1 MPTTMNSPRSPS
13 KPDDAFSLLHPAVQ
27 RWVRDQGWA
36 KLREVQEKAIL
47 HLSNSNRD
55 LLISAT
61 TAAGKTE
68 AAFLPLLGKT
78 ATRHEA
84 GVSILYVAPL
94 KALINDQFK
103 RLASLCEKLET
114 HVVCWHGDAPQGPK
128 NATLKKPS
136 GIVLITPESIE
147 AMLIRR
153 PASAEALF
161 GNLDAIIVD
170 ELHAFLQGP
179 RGLHLSS
186 LLHRIEL
193 LNNRRPPRIGL
204 SATMGDLGYAAKW
217 LSSTAET
224 NAEILAVDGTGPPL
238 KLQIRGY
245 IDPPKDDG
253 DEAALGDE
261 NPEDA
266 LSQIAD
272 HAFGVLRGDNNL
284 MFAGSRKNVEALAD
298 RLRQRS
304 ERERLPNE
312 FFPHHGSLSRELRE
326 ELETRLKDNRLPTTA
341 IATTTLE
348 LGIDIGSVRSVAQYG
363 PPRSLSSLKQRLGRS
378 GRREGASAI
387 FRNYVR
393 ERYLADVSDP
403 LDTLRLPTIQAVAAI
418 RLLLDRFV
426 EPPEPDASLFSVAV
440 HQVLSL
446 IAGSGGAKAQTLY
459 RGLCCPGPFAQISP
473 SDFASL
479 LKGMANGEE
488 PLLEQAPDGT
498 IMLGSMGER
507 ITSSRDFYANFQ
519 SNEEWRIVNQGRTL
533 GTIPLINA
541 FGVGSIVGFAGRR
554 WRVTAVDDRAKVVD
568 VIAHPAGRIPKFD
581 RISGEPVHD
590 RLAQEMRRVFAADDV
605 PEYLD
610 ATAQQCLMEGRAAF
624 RRLGLLSNA
633 FLQGDKDVHVLT
645 WRGSTINSVL
655 AVLLTSS
662 GIACESFDV
671 GVTVTGASLDDTRD
685 VLASIGGCPPI
696 AELGPFVEN
705 LVIEK
710 FDEFV
715 PSELLRQHWVARHAN
730 LAPEI
735 TGLMRTLT
743 NT

>member
-1 MPTTMNSPRSPS
+1 MNSPHSPS
-13 KPDDAFSLLHPAVQ
+13 NTQDAYSLLHPSVQ
-27 RWVRDQGWA
+27 RWVRDQGWSH
-36 KLREVQEKAIL
+36 LREVQEKSIL
-47 HLSNSNRD
+47 HLSHSNRD

-78 ATRHEA
+78 ATRREA

-103 RLASLCEKLET
+103 RLGALCEKLET
-114 HVVCWHGDAPQGPK
+114 PVVRWHGDAPQGPK
-128 NATLKKPS
+128 TALLKNPS

-147 AMLIRR
+147 AMLVRR

-161 GNLDAIIVD
+161 ANLDAIIVD

-186 LLHRIEL
+186 LLHRIEV
-193 LNNRRPPRIGL
+193 LNDQRPQRVGL
-204 SATMGDLGYAAKW
+204 SATMGDLGYAANW
-217 LSSTAET
+217 LSSTAEA
-224 NAEILAVDGTGPPL
+224 NAEILAVEGKGPPL

-245 IDPPKDDG
+245 VDPPKDDG
-253 DEAALGDE
+253 DDAAQGDE

-272 HAFGVLRGDNNL
+272 HAFSVLRGDNNL

-393 ERYLADVSDP
+393 ERYLADDSDP

-418 RLLLDRFV
+418 RLLLDHFV
-426 EPPEPDASLFSVAV
+426 EPPEPDGSLLSVSV
-440 HQVLSL
+440 HQVLSQ

-479 LKGMANGEE
+479 LKGMAGGEE

-507 ITSSRDFYANFQ
+507 ITASRDFYANFQ
-519 SNEEWRIVNQGRTL
+519 SNEEWRIVNLGRTL

-541 FGVGSIVGFAGRR
+541 FGIGSIVGFAGRR
-554 WRVTAVDDRAKVVD
+554 WRVTAVDDRAKVVE

-590 RLAQEMRRVFAADDV
+590 RLAQEMLRVFAAEEV

-610 ATAQQCLMEGRAAF
+610 ATARQCLLEGRAAF
-624 RRLGLLSNA
+624 RRMDVGSNA

-655 AVLLTSS
+655 AVILTST
-662 GIACESFDV
+662 GIACEAFDV
-671 GVTVTGASLDDTRD
+671 GVTVTGASLEDTRD
-685 VLASIGGCPPI
+685 VLASIGECPSI
-696 AELGPFVEN
+696 ADLAPFVEN
-705 LVIEK
+705 LLAEK
-710 FDEFV
+710 FDEHV
-715 PSELLRQHWVARHAN
+715 PLDLLRKHWAARHSH

-735 TGLMRTLT
+735 SGLIRSLT
-743 NT
+743 ST

>member
-1 MPTTMNSPRSPS
+1 MPTTMNSPRSLF

-27 RWVRDQGWA
+27 RWVRDQGWS

-55 LLISAT
+55 LLISAM

-78 ATRHEA
+78 AARREA

-103 RLASLCEKLET
+103 RLGALCEKLEIP
-114 HVVCWHGDAPQGPK
+114 VVRWHGDAPQGPK
-128 NATLKKPS
+128 AAVLKKPS

-147 AMLIRR
+147 AMLVRR

-161 GNLDAIIVD
+161 ANLDAVIVD

-186 LLHRIEL
+186 LLHRIEH
-193 LNNRRPPRIGL
+193 LNDKRPQRVGL
-204 SATMGDLGYAAKW
+204 SATLGDLDYAANW

-224 NAEILAVDGTGPPL
+224 KAEVLAVEGKGPSL
-238 KLQIRGY
+238 KLQIRAY
-245 IDPPKDDG
+245 IDPPEADG
-253 DEAALGDE
+253 DETDLGEE
-261 NPEDA
+261 NSEDA
-266 LSQIAD
+266 LGQIAD
-272 HAFGVLRGDNNL
+272 HAFSVLRGHNNL
-284 MFAGSRKNVEALAD
+284 MFAGSRRNVETLAD

-304 ERERLPNE
+304 ERKRLPNE
-312 FFPHHGSLSRELRE
+312 FFPHHGSLSRDLRE

-348 LGIDIGSVRSVAQYG
+348 LGIDIGSVRSVTQYG

-378 GRREGASAI
+378 GRREGANAI

-393 ERYLADVSDP
+393 ERYLTDDSDP
-403 LDTLRLPTIQAVAAI
+403 LDALRLSTIQSVAAI

-426 EPPEPDASLFSVAV
+426 EPPEPDAAVFSVAV
-440 HQVLSL
+440 HQILSL

-459 RGLCCPGPFAQISP
+459 RGICCPGPFAQISP
-473 SDFASL
+473 TDFGAL
-479 LKGMANGEE
+479 LKEMASGDE
-488 PLLEQAPDGT
+488 PILEQAPDGT

-519 SNEEWRIVNQGRTL
+519 SNEEWRIVDQGRAL
-533 GTIPLINA
+533 GTIPLINV
-541 FGVGSIVGFAGRR
+541 FGVGSIIGFAGRR
-554 WRVTAVDDRAKVVD
+554 WRVTTVDDRAKVVE
-568 VIAHPAGRIPKFD
+568 VIAHPAGRVPKFD
-581 RISGEPVHD
+581 RISGEPVHN

-610 ATAQQCLMEGRAAF
+610 ATAKQCLLEGRAAF
-624 RRLGLLSNA
+624 RRIGLGSNA
-633 FLQGDKDVHVLT
+633 FLQGEKDVHVLT
-645 WRGSTINSVL
+645 WCGSTINSVL
-655 AVLLTSS
+655 AVLLTST
-662 GIACESFDV
+662 GIACETFDV
-671 GVTVTGASLDDTRD
+671 GVTVTGASLEDTRD
-685 VLASIGGCPPI
+685 VLASIGECPPI
-696 AELGPFVEN
+696 DELAPFVEN
-705 LVIEK
+705 LAVEK

-715 PSELLRQHWVARHAN
+715 PTELLRRHWVARHAN
-730 LAPEI
+730 LTGKI
-735 TGLMRTLT
+735 TDLLKSV
-743 NT
+743 

>member
-1 MPTTMNSPRSPS
+1 MTMNSPRSPS
-13 KPDDAFSLLHPAVQ
+13 RPDDAFSLLHPAVQ

-78 ATRHEA
+78 AARHET

-94 KALINDQFK
+94 KALINDQFM
-103 RLASLCEKLET
+103 RLGTLCEKLET
-114 HVVCWHGDAPQGPK
+114 SVVRWHGDAPQGPK
-128 NATLKKPS
+128 TAVLKKPS

-147 AMLIRR
+147 AMLVRR
-153 PASAEALF
+153 PASAEAMF

-186 LLHRIEL
+186 LLHRLEL
-193 LNNRRPPRIGL
+193 LNDRRPQRVGL
-204 SATMGDLGYAAKW
+204 SATIGDFDYAAKW

-224 NAEILAVDGTGPPL
+224 KAGILAVEGKGPSI

-245 IDPPKDDG
+245 IDPPKGDG
-253 DEAALGDE
+253 DEANLGEE

-272 HAFGVLRGDNNL
+272 HAFSVLRGDNNL
-284 MFAGSRKNVEALAD
+284 MFAGSRRNVEALAD
-298 RLRQRS
+298 KLRQRS
-304 ERERLPNE
+304 EREKLPNE
-312 FFPHHGSLSRELRE
+312 FFPHHGSLSRDLRE

-393 ERYLADVSDP
+393 ERYLTDDSDP
-403 LDTLRLPTIQAVAAI
+403 LDTLRLSTIQAVAAI

-426 EPPEPDASLFSVAV
+426 EPPELDASLFSVAV
-440 HQVLSL
+440 HQVLSF
-446 IAGSGGAKAQTLY
+446 IAGSGGAKATSLY
-459 RGLCCPGPFAQISP
+459 RGLCCPGPFAQILP
-473 SDFASL
+473 SDFATL
-479 LKGMANGEE
+479 LKGLAGGEE

-507 ITSSRDFYANFQ
+507 ITASRDFYANFQ
-519 SNEEWRIVNQGRTL
+519 SNEEWRVSNQGRTL

-541 FGVGSIVGFAGRR
+541 FGVGSIIGFAGRR
-554 WRVTAVDDRAKVVD
+554 WRVTAVDDRAKVVE
-568 VIAHPAGRIPKFD
+568 VVAHPAGRIPKFD

-590 RLAQEMRRVFAADDV
+590 RLVKEMLRVFAADDV

-610 ATAQQCLMEGRAAF
+610 ATATRCLLEGRTAF
-624 RRLGLLSNA
+624 RQMGLGSNA

-655 AVLLTSS
+655 SVLLTST
-662 GIACESFDV
+662 GIACEAFDV

-685 VLASIGGCPPI
+685 VLASIGECPPI
-696 AELGPFVEN
+696 AELAGFVEN
-705 LVIEK
+705 LVVDK

-715 PSELLRQHWVARHAN
+715 PSELLRQHWVARHAHVQT
-730 LAPEI
+730 EI
-735 TGLMRTLT
+735 SEVLTTLT
-743 NT
+743 Q

>member
-1 MPTTMNSPRSPS
+1 MLTTMNSPRSLS
-13 KPDDAFSLLHPAVQ
+13 KSDDAFSLLHPAVQ

-68 AAFLPLLGKT
+68 AAFLPILGKT
-78 ATRHEA
+78 AARHEA

-103 RLASLCEKLET
+103 RLGALCEKLET
-114 HVVCWHGDAPQGPK
+114 PVVRWHGDAPQGPK
-128 NATLKKPS
+128 TALLKKPS

-147 AMLIRR
+147 AMFVRR

-161 GNLDAIIVD
+161 ANLDAVIID

-193 LNNRRPPRIGL
+193 LNEQRPQRVGL
-204 SATMGDLGYAAKW
+204 SATMGDLEYAAKW
-217 LSSTAET
+217 LSSTAEM
-224 NAEILAVDGTGPPL
+224 NAEILAVEGKGPPL

-245 IDPPKDDG
+245 IDPPKGDG
-253 DEAALGDE
+253 DEANLGEE

-284 MFAGSRKNVEALAD
+284 MFAGSRRNVEALAD

-304 ERERLPNE
+304 EREKLPNE
-312 FFPHHGSLSRELRE
+312 FFPHHGSLSRDLRE
-326 ELETRLKDNRLPTTA
+326 ELETRLKNNRLPTTA

-393 ERYLADVSDP
+393 ERYLTDDSDP

-426 EPPEPDASLFSVAV
+426 EPPELDASLFSVAV
-440 HQVLSL
+440 HQVLSF
-446 IAGSGGAKAQTLY
+446 IAGSGGAKATTLY

-473 SDFASL
+473 SDFAPL
-479 LKGMANGEE
+479 LKGLAGGEE

-507 ITSSRDFYANFQ
+507 ITASRDFYANFQ
-519 SNEEWRIVNQGRTL
+519 SNEEWRVSNQGRTL

-541 FGVGSIVGFAGRR
+541 FGVGSIIGFAGHR
-554 WRVTAVDDRAKVVD
+554 WRVTAVDDRAKVVE
-568 VIAHPAGRIPKFD
+568 VVAHPAGRIPKFD
-581 RISGEPVHD
+581 RVSGEPVHD
-590 RLAQEMRRVFAADDV
+590 RLAKEMFRVFAADDI
-605 PEYLD
+605 PKYLD
-610 ATAQQCLMEGRAAF
+610 ATATRCLLEGRTAF
-624 RRLGLLSNA
+624 RRMGLGSNA

-655 AVLLTSS
+655 SVLLTST
-662 GIACESFDV
+662 GIACEAFDV

-685 VLASIGGCPPI
+685 VLASIGECPPI
-696 AELGPFVEN
+696 AELAGFVEN
-705 LVIEK
+705 LVVDK

-715 PSELLRQHWVARHAN
+715 PWELLRQHWVARHAHVHTEISELLTT
-730 LAPEI
+730 LAQ
-735 TGLMRTLT
+735 
-743 NT
+743 

>member
-1 MPTTMNSPRSPS
+1 MPTMMNSPRSPS
-13 KPDDAFSLLHPAVQ
+13 KPNDAYSLLHPVVQ
-27 RWVRDQGWA
+27 RWVRDQGWSH
-36 KLREVQEKAIL
+36 LREVQEKAIL

-78 ATRHEA
+78 AARREE
-84 GVSILYVAPL
+84 GVSLLYVAPL

-103 RLASLCEKLET
+103 RLGALCEKLET
-114 HVVCWHGDAPQGPK
+114 PVVRWHGDAPQGPK
-128 NATLKKPS
+128 AALLKKPS

-147 AMLIRR
+147 AMLVRR

-161 GNLDAIIVD
+161 ANLDAIIVD

-186 LLHRIEL
+186 LLHRIDV
-193 LNNRRPPRIGL
+193 LNDRRPQRVGL
-204 SATMGDLGYAAKW
+204 SATMGDLGFAANW
-217 LSSTAET
+217 LSSTAEA
-224 NAEILAVDGTGPPL
+224 NAEILAVEGNGPPL

-245 IDPPKDDG
+245 IDPPKDDS

-304 ERERLPNE
+304 ERDGLPNE

-393 ERYLADVSDP
+393 ERYLTEDSDP

-440 HQVLSL
+440 HQVMSQ
-446 IAGSGGAKAQTLY
+446 IAASGGAKAQTLY

-473 SDFASL
+473 SDFATL
-479 LKGMANGEE
+479 LGGMAAREE
-488 PLLEQAPDGT
+488 PLLEQAADGT
-498 IMLGSMGER
+498 IMLGPMGER
-507 ITSSRDFYANFQ
+507 ITASRDFYANFQ

-541 FGVGSIVGFAGRR
+541 FGIGSIVGFAGRR

-568 VIAHPAGRIPKFD
+568 VVAHPAGRIPKFD
-581 RISGEPVHD
+581 RVSGELIHD
-590 RLAQEMRRVFAADDV
+590 RLAKEMFRVFASDDA

-610 ATAQQCLMEGRAAF
+610 ATAKRCLLEGRAAF
-624 RRLGLLSNA
+624 RRKGLGSSA
-633 FLQGDKDVHVLT
+633 FLEGDADVHILT
-645 WRGSTINSVL
+645 WRGSRINSLL
-655 AVLLTSS
+655 AVLLTST
-662 GIACESFDV
+662 GMACEIFDV
-671 GVTVTGASLDDTRD
+671 GITVTGTTLEDARD
-685 VLASIGGCPPI
+685 VLASIGECPPI
-696 AELGPFVEN
+696 EGLGQFVEN
-705 LVIEK
+705 LTVEK

-715 PSELLRQHWVARHAN
+715 PIELLRQNWVSRHAD
-730 LAPEI
+730 LAAEI
-735 TGLMRTLT
+735 TDLIRDLGRL
-743 NT
+743 

>member
-1 MPTTMNSPRSPS
+1 MPTTMNSPRSPF

-27 RWVRDQGWA
+27 RWVRDQGWS

-78 ATRHEA
+78 AARRAA

-103 RLASLCEKLET
+103 RLGALCEKLET
-114 HVVCWHGDAPQGPK
+114 TVVRWHGDAPQGPK
-128 NATLKKPS
+128 TALLKKPS

-147 AMLIRR
+147 AMFVRR
-153 PASAEALF
+153 PASVEALF
-161 GNLDAIIVD
+161 ANLDAVIVD

-193 LNNRRPPRIGL
+193 LNDGRPQRVGL
-204 SATMGDLGYAAKW
+204 SATIGDLEYAAKW
-217 LSSTAET
+217 LSSTAEM
-224 NAEILAVDGTGPPL
+224 NAEILAVEGKGPPL

-245 IDPPKDDG
+245 IDPPEGDG
-253 DEAALGDE
+253 DEANLGEE

-284 MFAGSRKNVEALAD
+284 MFAGSRRNVEALAD

-312 FFPHHGSLSRELRE
+312 FFPHHGSLSRDLRE

-378 GRREGASAI
+378 GRREGTSAI

-393 ERYLADVSDP
+393 ERYLTDDSDP
-403 LDTLRLPTIQAVAAI
+403 LDMLRLPTIQAVAAI
-418 RLLLDRFV
+418 RLLLDQFV
-426 EPPEPDASLFSVAV
+426 EPPVPDASVFSVAV

-473 SDFASL
+473 SDFATL
-479 LKGMANGEE
+479 LKGLADGEE

-498 IMLGSMGER
+498 IMLGPMGER
-507 ITSSRDFYANFQ
+507 ITASRDFYANFQ
-519 SNEEWRIVNQGRTL
+519 SNEEWRVANQGRTL

-541 FGVGSIVGFAGRR
+541 FGVGSIIGFAGRR
-554 WRVTAVDDRAKVVD
+554 WRVTAVDDRAKVVE

-590 RLAQEMRRVFAADDV
+590 RLAQEMLRVFAADDV

-610 ATAQQCLMEGRAAF
+610 AAAKRCLLEGRVAF
-624 RRLGLLSNA
+624 DRLGLGSNA
-633 FLQGDKDVHVLT
+633 LLQGDKDVHILT

-655 AVLLTSS
+655 AVLLTST
-662 GIACESFDV
+662 GIACETIDV
-671 GVTVTGASLDDTRD
+671 GVTVTGASLEDARD
-685 VLASIGGCPPI
+685 VLASIGECPPI

-705 LVIEK
+705 LAVEK

-715 PSELLRQHWVARHAN
+715 PSELLRQHWVLRHAHLQTEISELLTT
-730 LAPEI
+730 LAQ
-735 TGLMRTLT
+735 
-743 NT
+743 

>member
-1 MPTTMNSPRSPS
+1 MTMNLPRSPF

-27 RWVRDQGWA
+27 RWVRDQGWSH
-36 KLREVQEKAIL
+36 LREVQEKAIL
-47 HLSNSNRD
+47 HLSHSNRD

-78 ATRHEA
+78 AARREA

-103 RLASLCEKLET
+103 RLGALCEKLET
-114 HVVCWHGDAPQGPK
+114 PVVRWHGDAPQGPK
-128 NATLKKPS
+128 AALLKKPS

-147 AMLIRR
+147 AMLVRR
-153 PASAEALF
+153 PVSAEALF
-161 GNLDAIIVD
+161 ANLDAIIVD

-186 LLHRIEL
+186 LLRRLEL
-193 LNNRRPPRIGL
+193 LSDRRPQRVGL
-204 SATMGDLGYAAKW
+204 SATMGDLEYAAKW

-224 NAEILAVDGTGPPL
+224 NAEILAVDGKGPPL

-253 DEAALGDE
+253 DESDLGEE

-272 HAFGVLRGDNNL
+272 HAFSVLRGDNNL
-284 MFAGSRKNVEALAD
+284 IFAGSRKNVETLAD

-378 GRREGASAI
+378 GRREGTSAI

-393 ERYLADVSDP
+393 ERYLADDSDP
-403 LDTLRLPTIQAVAAI
+403 LDTLRLSTIQAVAAI

-426 EPPEPDASLFSVAV
+426 EPPAPDASVFSVAV

-459 RGLCCPGPFAQISP
+459 RGLCCPGPFAQVSP

-479 LKGMANGEE
+479 LKGMASGEE

-498 IMLGSMGER
+498 IMLGPMGVNGSPQAASSMPIFSRTKNGESPIKGAPLGR
-507 ITSSRDFYANFQ
+507 SLSSTPLALGASSALQ
-519 SNEEWRIVNQGRTL
+519 VVGGELPPSMIGRKL
-533 GTIPLINA
+533 SKLSLILRGAYPNL
-541 FGVGSIVGFAGRR
+541 I
-554 WRVTAVDDRAKVVD
+554 
-568 VIAHPAGRIPKFD
+568 
-581 RISGEPVHD
+581 
-590 RLAQEMRRVFAADDV
+590 
-605 PEYLD
+605 
-610 ATAQQCLMEGRAAF
+610 
-624 RRLGLLSNA
+624 A
-633 FLQGDKDVHVLT
+633 FL
-645 WRGSTINSVL
+645 
-655 AVLLTSS
+655 
-662 GIACESFDV
+662 
-671 GVTVTGASLDDTRD
+671 
-685 VLASIGGCPPI
+685 
-696 AELGPFVEN
+696 
-705 LVIEK
+705 
-710 FDEFV
+710 
-715 PSELLRQHWVARHAN
+715 AN
-730 LAPEI
+730 LST
-735 TGLMRTLT
+735 TGSLRKCCVFLPPMMFPSIWMPPLNNALWKAASRFADWSLGATPFCKAT
-743 NT
+743 RMSMS

>member
-13 KPDDAFSLLHPAVQ
+13 KPDDAYSLLHPIVQ
-27 RWVRDQGWA
+27 RWVRDQGWSQ
-36 KLREVQEKAIL
+36 LREVQEMAIL
-47 HLSNSNRD
+47 HLANSNRD

-78 ATRHEA
+78 AARRES
-84 GVSILYVAPL
+84 GVSLLYVAPL

-103 RLASLCEKLET
+103 RLGALCEQLET
-114 HVVCWHGDAPQGPK
+114 SVVRWHGDAPQGPK
-128 NATLKKPS
+128 TALLKRPS

-147 AMLIRR
+147 AMLVRR

-161 GNLDAIIVD
+161 ANLDAIIVD

-186 LLHRIEL
+186 LLHRLEL
-193 LNNRRPPRIGL
+193 LNDQRPQRVGL

-217 LSSTAET
+217 LSSTAEE
-224 NAEILAVDGTGPPL
+224 NAEILAVEAKGPPL

-245 IDPPKDDG
+245 VDPPKDDANES
-253 DEAALGDE
+253 DLGDE

-272 HAFGVLRGDNNL
+272 HAFRVLRGDNNL
-284 MFAGSRKNVEALAD
+284 IFAGSRKNVEALAD

-393 ERYLADVSDP
+393 ERYLTQDCDP

-418 RLLLDRFV
+418 RLLLERFV

-440 HQVLSL
+440 HQVLSQ

-459 RGLCCPGPFAQISP
+459 RGLCCPGPFAQIAP
-473 SDFASL
+473 SDFGSL
-479 LKGMANGEE
+479 LKGMADGEE

-498 IMLGSMGER
+498 IMLGPMGER
-507 ITSSRDFYANFQ
+507 ITASRDFYANFQ
-519 SNEEWRIVNQGRTL
+519 SNEEWRIVNQGRAL

-541 FGVGSIVGFAGRR
+541 FGIGSIVGFAGRR
-554 WRVTAVDDRAKVVD
+554 WRVTAVDDRAKVVE

-581 RISGEPVHD
+581 RISGEHVHD
-590 RLAQEMRRVFAADDV
+590 RLAQEMLRVFDADDV

-610 ATAQQCLMEGRAAF
+610 ATAKRCLLEGRAAF
-624 RRLGLLSNA
+624 RRMGLGSNA

-655 AVLLTSS
+655 AVLLTST
-662 GIACESFDV
+662 GIACETFDV

-685 VLASIGGCPPI
+685 VLASIGECPPI
-696 AELGPFVEN
+696 AELAAFVEN
-705 LVIEK
+705 LAVEK

-715 PSELLRQHWVARHAN
+715 PSELLREHWVVRHAHLQTEISEVLTT
-730 LAPEI
+730 LAQ
-735 TGLMRTLT
+735 
-743 NT
+743 

>member
-1 MPTTMNSPRSPS
+1 MPMTMNSPRSPS
-13 KPDDAFSLLHPAVQ
+13 KPDDAYSLLHPAVQ
-27 RWVRDQGWA
+27 RWVRDQGWSQ
-36 KLREVQEKAIL
+36 LREVQEKAIL

-78 ATRHEA
+78 AARRED
-84 GVSILYVAPL
+84 GVSLLYIAPL

-103 RLASLCEKLET
+103 RLRALCEKLET
-114 HVVCWHGDAPQGPK
+114 PVVRWHGDAPQGPK
-128 NATLKKPS
+128 TALLKKPS

-147 AMLIRR
+147 AMLVRR
-153 PASAEALF
+153 PASADALF
-161 GNLDAIIVD
+161 ANLDAIIVD

-186 LLHRIEL
+186 LLHRLEL
-193 LNNRRPPRIGL
+193 LNDQRPQRVGL

-217 LSSTAET
+217 LSSTAEA
-224 NAEILAVDGTGPPL
+224 NAEILVVEGKGPPL

-245 IDPPKDDG
+245 IDPPEDDG
-253 DEAALGDE
+253 DQSALGDE

-266 LSQIAD
+266 LSQITD

-326 ELETRLKDNRLPTTA
+326 ELETRLKDNQLPTTA

-348 LGIDIGSVRSVAQYG
+348 LGIDIGSVHSVAQYG

-378 GRREGASAI
+378 GQREGASAI

-393 ERYLADVSDP
+393 ERYVSNDSDP

-426 EPPEPDASLFSVAV
+426 EPPEPDASLFSVTV

-446 IAGSGGAKAQTLY
+446 IAGAGGAKAQSLY
-459 RGLCCPGPFAQISP
+459 RRLCCPGPFGQISP
-473 SDFASL
+473 SDFATL
-479 LKGMANGEE
+479 LKGMASGEE

-498 IMLGSMGER
+498 IMLGPMGER
-507 ITSSRDFYANFQ
+507 ITASRDFYANFQ

-541 FGVGSIVGFAGRR
+541 FGIGSIVGFAGRR
-554 WRVTAVDDRAKVVD
+554 WRVTAVDDRAKVVE

-590 RLAQEMRRVFAADDV
+590 RLAQEMLRVFADEDV

-610 ATAQQCLMEGRAAF
+610 ATARQCLLEGRAAF
-624 RRLGLLSNA
+624 QRMGVGSNA

-655 AVLLTSS
+655 AVILSS
-662 GIACESFDV
+662 TGIACEAFDV
-671 GVTVTGASLDDTRD
+671 GVTVTGASLEDTQD
-685 VLASIGGCPPI
+685 VLASIGECPPI
-696 AELGPFVEN
+696 ADLGPFVEN
-705 LVIEK
+705 LVTGK

-715 PSELLRQHWVARHAN
+715 PSELLRQHWVVRHAHLQTEISELLTT
-730 LAPEI
+730 LAQ
-735 TGLMRTLT
+735 
-743 NT
+743 

>member
-1 MPTTMNSPRSPS
+1 MNSPRSPS
-13 KPDDAFSLLHPAVQ
+13 KPDDAYSLLHPVVQ
-27 RWVRDQGWA
+27 RWVRDQGWSQ
-36 KLREVQEKAIL
+36 LREVQEKAIL
-47 HLSNSNRD
+47 HLSHSHRD

-78 ATRHEA
+78 AARREA

-103 RLASLCEKLET
+103 RLGSLCEKLET
-114 HVVCWHGDAPQGPK
+114 QVVRWHGDAPQGPK

-161 GNLDAIIVD
+161 GDLDAIIVD

-193 LNNRRPPRIGL
+193 LNDRRPQRIGL
-204 SATMGDLGYAAKW
+204 SATMGDLEYAAKW
-217 LSSTAET
+217 LSSTAEA
-224 NAEILAVDGTGPPL
+224 NAEILAVEGKGPPL
-238 KLQIRGY
+238 KLQVRGY

-253 DEAALGDE
+253 DESDLGIE

-266 LSQIAD
+266 LSKIAD

-348 LGIDIGSVRSVAQYG
+348 LGVDIGSVRSVAQYG

-393 ERYLADVSDP
+393 ELYLTQDSDP
-403 LDTLRLPTIQAVAAI
+403 LDSLRLPTIQAVAAI
-418 RLLLDRFV
+418 RLLLERFV
-426 EPPEPDASLFSVAV
+426 EPPLPDAAVFSVAV

-446 IAGSGGAKAQTLY
+446 IAGSGGAKAQGLY
-459 RGLCCPGPFAQISP
+459 RLLCCAGPFAQISP
-473 SDFASL
+473 KDFASL
-479 LKGMANGEE
+479 LKGLASGEE
-488 PLLEQAPDGT
+488 PLLEQAPDGI
-498 IMLGSMGER
+498 IMLGPMGER
-507 ITSSRDFYANFQ
+507 ITASRDFYANFQ
-519 SNEEWRIVNQGRTL
+519 SNEEWRVANQGRTL

-541 FGVGSIVGFAGRR
+541 FGVGSIIGFAGRR
-554 WRVTAVDDRAKVVD
+554 WRVTAVDDRAKVVE
-568 VIAHPAGRIPKFD
+568 VTAHPTGRIPKFD
-581 RISGEPVHD
+581 RVSGEPLHD
-590 RLAQEMRRVFAADDV
+590 RLAQEMLLVFADDDV
-605 PEYLD
+605 PKYLD
-610 ATAQQCLMEGRAAF
+610 ATAQQCLLEGRDAF
-624 RRLGLLSNA
+624 RRLRLASNS
-633 FLQGDKDVHVLT
+633 FLQGDNDVHILT
-645 WRGSTINSVL
+645 WCGSAINSVL
-655 AVLLTSS
+655 AAILTSA
-662 GIACESFDV
+662 GIACETFDV
-671 GVTVTGASLDDTRD
+671 GVTVTGATLEDTRD
-685 VLASIGGCPPI
+685 VLAAIGECPPI
-696 AELGPFVEN
+696 DVLGQFVEN
-705 LVIEK
+705 LAVEK

-715 PSELLRQHWVARHAN
+715 PTELLRRHWVARHAH
-730 LAPEI
+730 LTDKI
-735 TGLMRTLT
+735 TDLLKSF
-743 NT
+743 

>member
-1 MPTTMNSPRSPS
+1 M
-13 KPDDAFSLLHPAVQ
+13 
-27 RWVRDQGWA
+27 
-36 KLREVQEKAIL
+36 REVQEKAIL

-78 ATRHEA
+78 AARREE
-84 GVSILYVAPL
+84 GISILYVAPL

-103 RLASLCEKLET
+103 RLGALCDKLET
-114 HVVCWHGDAPQGPK
+114 SVVRWHGDAPQGPK
-128 NATLKKPS
+128 TAVLKRPS

-147 AMLIRR
+147 AMLVRR

-161 GNLDAIIVD
+161 ANLDAVIVD

-193 LNNRRPPRIGL
+193 LNDRRPLRVGL
-204 SATMGDLGYAAKW
+204 SATMGDLEFAAKW
-217 LSSTAET
+217 LSSTADA
-224 NAEILAVDGTGPPL
+224 NAEILAVEGKGPPL

-253 DEAALGDE
+253 DEADLGDE
-261 NPEDA
+261 NPDDA

-304 ERERLPNE
+304 EREKLPNE
-312 FFPHHGSLSRELRE
+312 FFPHHGSLSRDLRE

-363 PPRSLSSLKQRLGRS
+363 PPHSLSSLKQRLGRS

-393 ERYLADVSDP
+393 ERYLTEDSDP

-426 EPPEPDASLFSVAV
+426 EPPEPDPAVFSVAV

-459 RGLCCPGPFAQISP
+459 QGLCCPGPFAQISP

-479 LKGMANGEE
+479 LKGMAVGED

-507 ITSSRDFYANFQ
+507 ITASRDFYANFQ
-519 SNEEWRIVNQGRTL
+519 SNEEWRVANQGRTL

-541 FGVGSIVGFAGRR
+541 FGIGSIVGFAGRR

-590 RLAQEMRRVFAADDV
+590 RLAKEMLGVFAADDV

-610 ATAQQCLMEGRAAF
+610 STAKGCLLEGRAAF
-624 RRLGLLSNA
+624 RRMGIGSNA

-645 WRGSTINSVL
+645 WRGSAINSVL
-655 AVLLTSS
+655 AVLLTST
-662 GIACESFDV
+662 GIACETFDV
-671 GVTVTGASLDDTRD
+671 GVTVTGASLEDTRD
-685 VLASIGGCPPI
+685 VLASIGECPPI
-696 AELGPFVEN
+696 AELAAFVEN
-705 LVIEK
+705 LVVEK

-715 PSELLRQHWVARHAN
+715 PSALLRLHWVARHAH
-730 LAPEI
+730 LQAEI
-735 TGLMRTLT
+735 SDVLTTLSQ
-743 NT
+743 

>member
-1 MPTTMNSPRSPS
+1 MPMTMNSPPSPS
-13 KPDDAFSLLHPAVQ
+13 NTQDAYSLLHPSVQ
-27 RWVRDQGWA
+27 RWVRDQGWSH
-36 KLREVQEKAIL
+36 LREVQEKAIL
-47 HLSNSNRD
+47 HLSNSHRD

-78 ATRHEA
+78 AARREA
-84 GVSILYVAPL
+84 GVSLLYVAPL

-103 RLASLCEKLET
+103 RLGALCEKLET
-114 HVVCWHGDAPQGPK
+114 SVVRWHGDAPQGPK
-128 NATLKKPS
+128 TALLKKPS

-147 AMLIRR
+147 AMLVRR

-161 GNLDAIIVD
+161 ANLDAIIVD

-186 LLHRIEL
+186 LLHRIEV
-193 LNNRRPPRIGL
+193 LNDRRPQRVGL

-217 LSSTAET
+217 LSSTAKA
-224 NAEILAVDGTGPPL
+224 NAEILAVEGKGPPL

-245 IDPPKDDG
+245 IDPPKDDV
-253 DEAALGDE
+253 DDAAQGDE

-393 ERYLADVSDP
+393 ERYLADDSDP

-426 EPPEPDASLFSVAV
+426 EPPEPDAALFSVSV
-440 HQVLSL
+440 HQVLSQ

-479 LKGMANGEE
+479 LKGLAGGEE

-498 IMLGSMGER
+498 IMLGPMGER
-507 ITSSRDFYANFQ
+507 ITASRDFYANFQ

-541 FGVGSIVGFAGRR
+541 FGIGSIVGFAGRR
-554 WRVTAVDDRAKVVD
+554 WRVTAVDDRAKVVE

-590 RLAQEMRRVFAADDV
+590 RLAQEMLRVFAAEEV

-610 ATAQQCLMEGRAAF
+610 ATARQCLFEGRVAF
-624 RRLGLLSNA
+624 RRMDVGSNA

-655 AVLLTSS
+655 AVLLTST
-662 GIACESFDV
+662 GISCETFDV
-671 GVTVTGASLDDTRD
+671 GVTITGASLEDTRD
-685 VLASIGGCPPI
+685 VLASIGECPPI
-696 AELGPFVEN
+696 ADLGPFVEN
-705 LVIEK
+705 LVNEK

-715 PSELLRQHWVARHAN
+715 PSELLRQHWVVRHAHLQTKISEVLTR
-730 LAPEI
+730 LAQ
-735 TGLMRTLT
+735 
-743 NT
+743 